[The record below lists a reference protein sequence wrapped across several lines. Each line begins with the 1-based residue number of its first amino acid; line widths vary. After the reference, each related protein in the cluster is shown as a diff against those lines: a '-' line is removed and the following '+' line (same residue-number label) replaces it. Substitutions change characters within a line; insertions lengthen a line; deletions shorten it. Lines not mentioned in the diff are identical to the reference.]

1 MGQESPRNCKH
12 NIDITN
18 RSSILE
24 IQISLGR
31 RKFLFPLSFFPP
43 QGFKKE
49 RRSKSIDF
57 FGSELGDIYVA
68 NTVFVDEC
76 NVGWYGSDLFLLNCT

>member
-31 RKFLFPLSFFPP
+31 RKFLFPLPP
-43 QGFKKE
+43 PPPSGIQKGEEVQKH
-49 RRSKSIDF
+49 R
-57 FGSELGDIYVA
+57 
-68 NTVFVDEC
+68 
-76 NVGWYGSDLFLLNCT
+76 LFW